1 MNSTSAADTSK
12 STAAT
17 SETDHASDDSEDPAE
32 EELLTDVDGW
42 VYGDNKWENQNHR
55 GGLGKVIPSR
65 FQLPQSLTPFLFAQ
79 YTRYRRWTRIAVVFE
94 EVESVPVGDL
104 GIQKEDTS
112 PPTAPTSDPSS
123 QSSEL
128 MIGNPPDS
136 PLRQR
141 LRMALNKGSASQS
154 PVELDPK

>member
-1 MNSTSAADTSK
+1 MNSTPTADTTK
-12 STAAT
+12 NPAAN
-17 SETDHASDDSEDPAE
+17 SETDCVSDGSEDPAE

-42 VYGDNKWENQNHR
+42 VYGDNKWENQSHR
-55 GGLGKVIPSR
+55 GGLGK
-65 FQLPQSLTPFLFAQ
+65 

-104 GIQKEDTS
+104 GIQKEDASPLTS
-112 PPTAPTSDPSS
+112 NPPPASDPSS

-141 LRMALNKGSASQS
+141 IRMKGSGSA
-154 PVELDPK
+154 ELDLK